1 MNTKQALQLLL
12 FFIITFV
19 MPAQQIYLETGK
31 TSSSF
36 EYKDSQ
42 GATLENLQSSNH
54 TFITMG
60 YRTVMMKKLK
70 PSIGVGYF
78 GYGAIGSD
86 NTIDGIMEWDANF
99 LELNLG
105 LDFSLF
111 KIKKT
116 EFYLKGSFSTGF
128 LMQGTQ
134 SLNNEIIN
142 LKNVDDFDKAMISFK
157 SGAGFMF
164 PVSDDL
170 SFYAQYMFGK
180 SINQSGNSDYE
191 SLRIKSHNISFGV
204 LINIC
209 KKSDQTELLNT
220 EQTDVINNDQ
230 TE

>member
-1 MNTKQALQLLL
+1 MNTKQTLQLLL
-12 FFIITFV
+12 FFIITSV
-19 MPAQQIYLETGK
+19 VPAQQIYLETGK

-36 EYKDSQ
+36 DYKDSQ
-42 GATLENLQSSNH
+42 GASIENLQSSDH

-128 LMQGTQ
+128 LMRGTQ

-157 SGAGFMF
+157 SGAGLLF

-180 SINQSGNSDYE
+180 SINQSGDSDYE
-191 SLRIKSHNISFGV
+191 SLRIRSHNISFGV

-209 KKSDQTELLNT
+209 KKNEQTDEIDNDQTEL
-220 EQTDVINNDQ
+220 INKNNN
-230 TE
+230 